1 MQVHLPK
8 PLHGWRE
15 FAGEVGIIVL
25 GVLIAL
31 AAQRVVETIHG
42 NAQAREF
49 RQAVDDELAY
59 DLGSYKQRLL
69 LSPCVQARLAELDR
83 VIASYRAGKPMRMRG
98 LSRLPV
104 GFSLRTSVWAGRTDD
119 VVSRLPLWT
128 RLSYASIYDDL
139 TNYDIHRVDERNAW
153 QELGDFDDAKDLS
166 NDDLMRLRGL
176 VSKLRWIDFIINS
189 NWPEEAERG
198 RRFGIYP
205 KRDPRDPVLDRGVCT
220 TYLLPTEVAGG

>member
-1 MQVHLPK
+1 MQVHVPK

-31 AAQRVVETIHG
+31 AAQQVVETIHG

-49 RQAVDDELAY
+49 RKAVDDEVAY

-69 LSPCVQARLAELDR
+69 LSPCVEARLGELDH
-83 VIASYRAGKPMRMRG
+83 VIASYRAGKPIAMHG

-119 VVSRLPLWT
+119 VVSRLPLST
-128 RLSYASIYDDL
+128 RLTYASIYDDL
-139 TNYDIHRVDERNAW
+139 ANYDVHRVDERDAW
-153 QELGDFDDAKDLS
+153 QELGEFDDATNLS
-166 NDDLMRLRGL
+166 NEDLMRLRGL

-198 RRFGIYP
+198 RQFGIFP
-205 KRDPRDPVLDRGVCT
+205 KRDRRDPPLDRRVCT
-220 TYLLPTEVAGG
+220 TYLPPNA

>member
-1 MQVHLPK
+1 MQVHVPK

-31 AAQRVVETIHG
+31 AAQQVVETIHG

-49 RQAVDDELAY
+49 RQAVDNEVAY

-69 LSPCVQARLAELDR
+69 LSPCVKARLDEIDR
-83 VIASYRAGKPMRMRG
+83 VIASYRAGKPLAMHG

-119 VVSRLPLWT
+119 VVSRLPLST

-139 TNYDIHRVDERNAW
+139 TNYDVHRVDERNAW
-153 QELGDFDDAKDLS
+153 QELGEFDDATNL
-166 NDDLMRLRGL
+166 NNEDLMRLRGL

-198 RRFGIYP
+198 RQFGIYP
-205 KRDPRDPVLDRGVCT
+205 KRDRRDPPLDRSVCT
-220 TYLLPTEVAGG
+220 TYLPTNP